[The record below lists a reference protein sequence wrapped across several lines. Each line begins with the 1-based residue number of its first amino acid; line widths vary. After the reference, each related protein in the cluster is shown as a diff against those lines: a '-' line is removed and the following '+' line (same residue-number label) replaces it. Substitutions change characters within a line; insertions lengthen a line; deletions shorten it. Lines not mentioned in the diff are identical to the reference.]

1 MRLETLK
8 ENMGALW
15 ENVTEGWRHL
25 MHNAAGAL
33 TRFKPGESTRLPT
46 KGEVDDDL
54 WLPSR
59 GWAMLGGDLFED
71 DKRLVVRLEV
81 PGLEKED
88 IDIAVSGDDLVVS
101 GEKRFEREDTEGRWR
116 VMQCAYG
123 SFRRVVPLPERVL
136 ADQARATYR
145 NGVLRVEL
153 PKASPGKPQPI
164 NIRVE

>member
-1 MRLETLK
+1 MRLESLK
-8 ENMGALW
+8 ENLSEMW
-15 ENVTEGWRHL
+15 DNVTEGWRHL
-25 MHNAAGAL
+25 MHSAAGAL
-33 TRFKPGESTRLPT
+33 TRFKPGESTHLPA
-46 KGEVDDDL
+46 KSEVDDDL

-71 DKRLVVRLEV
+71 DKRLVLRLEL
-81 PGLEKED
+81 PGMDKAD
-88 IDIAVSGDDLVVS
+88 IDISVSGDTLVVS

-136 ADQARATYR
+136 ADQARATYH

-153 PKASPGKPQPI
+153 PKVTPGRPQPI